1 MDWTAMSTSI
11 TRAADLPRVPWRNGQ
26 GLTTELAMSGPPDG
40 FAWRVSLAEVTQSG
54 DFSLFPG
61 IDRTIVLVEGEGMVL
76 HLPDRS
82 HPLDRDVP
90 FAFDGALA
98 VSCTVGQPTR
108 DLNLMTR
115 RGTTTGTIEVL
126 DAGAPGV
133 GVPLVVPR
141 TGTVVVVV
149 LDGRCTLDGS
159 DLALGDAAVVTG
171 AGHVRLGPLGS
182 TDRVAL
188 VRVDQA
194 G

>member
-1 MDWTAMSTSI
+1 MSTSI

-90 FAFDGALA
+90 FTFDGALA

-126 DAGAPGV
+126 GAGAPGV

-141 TGTVVVVV
+141 TGTVVVV

-159 DLALGDAAVVTG
+159 DLALGDVAVMTG
-171 AGHVRLGPLGS
+171 AGHVRLGRLGS